1 MSLFSFLFPVQL
13 RRRLIEWFW
22 WVPSVQPETNHHRAT
37 KPTKVLEHLSYE
49 ERLRQFGLFS
59 LEKKRYW
66 GYLITAFQYLKG
78 ATKRVGAHVVTGQG
92 RMVLN

>member
-78 ATKRVGAHVVTGQG
+78 ATKRVGAHVVTGKG
-92 RMVLN
+92 EWF